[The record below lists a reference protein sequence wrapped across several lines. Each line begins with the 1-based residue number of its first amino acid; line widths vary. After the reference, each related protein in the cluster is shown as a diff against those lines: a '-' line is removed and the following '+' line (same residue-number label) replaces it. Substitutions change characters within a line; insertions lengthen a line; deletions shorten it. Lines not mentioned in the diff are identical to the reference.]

1 MKIRYIFCQ
10 IIIFYVLAVIPGVE
24 LNAGERG
31 YVPKMGR
38 TLRPDMMVVAEE
50 DRGGYVCQLI
60 EYSVDDSYTDCN
72 GRRIKDSE
80 RVRGYLLV
88 PDVARKGKCPA
99 LVMQHDHG
107 ARFDIGK
114 EKLVR
119 PILSALPFDAD
130 DHIYISSQQW
140 VHKYFDGVYLAD
152 SLAANGYVVLVSDA
166 YYWGDRAS
174 DQAHRWSELTYGSA
188 EQYSVPSDCALDK
201 SSRKDLQ
208 KSLKNDVYQ
217 GQTAVYNDLRK
228 KGIIWAEKILRDDI
242 AAAGLVAGLPYVDK
256 RRVGAFGFSMGAHR
270 CWLLAAFCRQ
280 VKYGVAVSW
289 MTTLEDYDSNNPS
302 DLSMRIQPL
311 RDYLDFG
318 DIGMYLSPKP
328 MLFLNGDTDPL
339 FPKES
344 VQTAFEKLHYHY
356 DACRKKSE
364 KSVVCTQFFSGGHHC
379 GKTVQQILLNYL
391 ATREAMK

>member
-1 MKIRYIFCQ
+1 MICLLLILCIFNGVGNAAERSYLPDAGRYVRPMIA
-10 IIIFYVLAVIPGVE
+10 VL
-24 LNAGERG
+24 
-31 YVPKMGR
+31 
-38 TLRPDMMVVAEE
+38 AEE
-50 DRGGYVCQLI
+50 DRGDYVCQLI
-60 EYSVDDSYTDCN
+60 EYSVDNSYTDCN
-72 GRRIKDSE
+72 GREIKDSE
-80 RVRGYLLV
+80 RIQGYLLV
-88 PDVARKGKCPA
+88 PDAACKGKCPA
-99 LVMQHDHG
+99 LVMLHDHG

-119 PILSALPFDAD
+119 PIAGALPYGNN
-130 DHIYISSQQW
+130 DHLYKSSLQW
-140 VHKYFDGVYLAD
+140 TEKYFDGAYLAD
-152 SLAANGYVVLVSDA
+152 MLAAEGYVVLVSDA
-166 YYWGDRAS
+166 CYWGERS
-174 DQAHRWSELTYGSA
+174 SELAHRWSELTYGTP
-188 EQYSVPSDCALDK
+188 EQYSIQSDLSLDK
-201 SSRKDLQ
+201 PSRKVLLKELK
-208 KSLKNDVYQ
+208 KSVYEGQEDVYD
-217 GQTAVYNDLRK
+217 DLGT

-242 AAAGLVAGLPYVDK
+242 AAARLIAGLPYVDK
-256 RRVGAFGFSMGAHR
+256 KRVGAFGFSMGAHR

-364 KSVVCTQFFSGGHHC
+364 KSAVCTQFFSGGHHC